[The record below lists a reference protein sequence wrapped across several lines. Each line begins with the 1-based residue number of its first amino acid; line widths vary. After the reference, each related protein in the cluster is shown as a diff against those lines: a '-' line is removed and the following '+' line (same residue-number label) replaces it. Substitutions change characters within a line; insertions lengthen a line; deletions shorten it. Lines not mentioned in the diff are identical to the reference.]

1 MRATGA
7 GVLLAIALFLC
18 AAGAALAQPA
28 EQQMTVLHLS
38 RTAERSVL
46 RDLLRID
53 LRVEETGADPLTIQ
67 SSINRR
73 MAAALDRAHQVQ
85 GVQVETGSYGVGE
98 ERPQTGPSRWRGTQS
113 LILRSKAA
121 DAALKLA
128 GALQSDGLLMSSMA
142 YEASPEIV
150 RGAEEDLT
158 AEALAALDRRA
169 ASIAD
174 RDLHVGNAETGGR
187 AVPRFAATAMAAPV
201 AEPGEAMIR
210 VTIEAELLL
219 GASQS

>member
-1 MRATGA
+1 
-7 GVLLAIALFLC
+7 
-18 AAGAALAQPA
+18 
-28 EQQMTVLHLS
+28 
-38 RTAERSVL
+38 
-46 RDLLRID
+46 
-53 LRVEETGADPLTIQ
+53 
-67 SSINRR
+67 
-73 MAAALDRAHQVQ
+73 
-85 GVQVETGSYGVGE
+85 VGE

-174 RDLHVGNAETGGR
+174 RMHLNLLGYRDLHVGNAETGGR

-219 GASQS
+219 GASQP